1 MQFLTSPRKGPAK
14 NLDNPTPRRSFFE
27 MAVIGLSLLIVGFSH
42 RANAGIVTT
51 TADSGAGSLRQVI
64 IDAVTGETITFNT
77 ALNGGTITL
86 GGTEIAT
93 SKSLNIDASALTRGI
108 TISANQESRVLSMGG
123 NSVTLNNLTVTA
135 GNTSD
140 HGGGIRYTT
149 GTLTMIDCTVSS
161 CNSGIRGGGIYT
173 TGTLN
178 LIRSTISNNSATNIG
193 GGISTD
199 FPAVTLTNSTV
210 SGNISGNDGGGI
222 FSFGTL
228 ILDSTTI
235 SGNQGL
241 RGGGIFGQNS
251 TLQIKN
257 TIIAGNSVTNTAS
270 DVFLIA
276 GTTTSQGGNL
286 IGDNNG
292 GGTQFPAGNPNVN
305 GDIAGTAGSKIT
317 PLLSLLGNNGG
328 KTQTLRPLPGSPAIN
343 AAVTTA
349 LVTDQRGYTRVVG
362 VKADSG
368 SVEAGPTVTVSNTL
382 DAGAGSLRNAID
394 TAAADTSIVFATGL
408 SGLQITLT
416 TGQLLVD
423 SQLNIDASS
432 LADGITVS
440 ANNSSR
446 VFEVATGTLAAFN
459 SLTIT
464 QGSVA
469 AGAGLLNQGTLTI
482 NNSTFTANGGGAIS
496 NLNGTLTLNNSTLS
510 GNTTPSNGAG
520 VLNNNSV
527 MALNHTT
534 VSGNTAGLAGGGIYR
549 SSGSITLNNSIVAG
563 NTASNDPNISGI
575 FSGANNLTSGDPLLF
590 PLADYGGAT
599 RTLQP
604 RGDSPAIDAAGASS
618 IVIDQRGVNRPVGA
632 AKDIGAVEVATT
644 NVGPAILSTTATVRP
659 TLSWTAPGAQSSK
672 VFLGTD
678 ANALVSQGTQVS
690 PYTLTT
696 SLLPATTY
704 FWRVDTTYN
713 GSVISGAIYSF
724 TTRSRN
730 LLVDRLS
737 DDNDGITINGTS
749 LRDAL
754 LEAVAATPPEVISFA
769 PSLNGQTITLGGDSL
784 TVTKSLTIDASSLPD
799 GITIDA
805 NGATTGQRVF
815 YVSPGE
821 VVFNSLTVT
830 GGRTTQAGGGIQNF
844 GNLSLVACTVH
855 DCFATGGG
863 GGVTNNGNLSL
874 VRSTL
879 HGNEATGSG
888 GGIVSNSGTLTI
900 TNSTLTGNSSTA
912 GLGGAILNFSAL
924 VLSNSTIAGNSAL
937 HDGGG
942 IFTQGGTAQFKNTIL
957 AANSGS
963 SQFDLSVSGTTITT
977 LGGNLLGSESWF
989 TDQFPI
995 GNPNGNGDIV
1005 SDNAYRIDPGLAPL
1019 ARNGGATPTMSLLPG
1034 SPAVDAGVATSLLTD
1049 QRGAERVLAAG
1060 PDIGAFETAAS
1071 AYGLSGLVLHATIN
1085 PALTGMGVR
1094 FEISTDPNFLPSVTT
1109 LAGTGAQALTDGAVS
1124 GAAFNNPSG
1133 VAQDL
1138 AGNLFIADAGNNTI
1152 RMISPAGVVSTI
1164 AGTGSFGF
1172 ANGPGNSATFA
1183 IPGAIALGP
1192 DNNLYVS
1199 DILNHC
1205 VRKLSRPATNGLP
1218 WTVTTLV
1225 GSGTAGFSD
1234 GTGSAAKFN
1243 APHGLAFDSA
1253 GRLYVADSG
1262 NHRIRRIT
1270 VNDRL
1275 VETFAGTGSLGTT
1288 EGTRT
1293 AATFNTPF
1301 GVALDSA
1308 GNLYVADRDNHRI
1321 RKINTSGI
1329 VSTLAGSTAGSAN
1342 GTGAAAQFNRPIGL
1356 AADALGNLY
1365 VADENNHSIRKV
1377 TTPAGLVS
1385 TVAGLGASGMVNGS
1399 SNFARF
1405 NGPTSLIVDLHG
1417 HLLVADAKNHRIRKI
1432 VVNAILVP
1440 AFVNGG
1446 NLTAVIDA
1454 GALGLDPN
1462 TVYYF
1467 RWRSL
1472 LDQST
1477 QPLGQ
1482 SFYLLDAPGVT
1493 TTAAKGITRSAATVN
1508 ASVDPQGSATSITF
1522 EYSTDPT
1529 LEGPLKVETA
1539 GSAISDP
1546 QGMAVDGEG
1555 NLYIADRG
1563 AHKIFKRTPEGA
1575 MIHFAGDGTPGF
1587 VDGPGNTARFDH
1599 PGDVAVDVAGNLY
1612 VADELNHR
1620 IRKITPGGNV
1630 TTIAGSNIA
1639 GFADAPV
1646 ATNGQLLFPTGI
1658 AVDPAGTQIYI
1669 ADRGNQRIRLIS
1681 GGALY
1686 TLAGNGTAGYV
1697 QGTAASAQFR
1707 NPTGVAV
1714 DALGNVYVADSDN
1727 HCVRLIS
1734 GGTVSTAAG
1743 TGLEGFLDGDAGIAQ
1758 FASPSD
1764 VAVDL
1769 DGRVLVAD
1777 RDNHRLRR
1785 IHDGQVITLAGSG
1798 IPGILD
1804 SPSSGFLY
1812 PATAAQFSSPTNVAT
1827 GGYDG
1832 AIYLSEQGDGVRRIS
1847 RDAPP
1852 AITLPQTVNAIDSV
1866 NVGIALPRTLL
1877 ADTTYY
1883 FRASATNGR
1892 NPAQPIFGE
1901 ILSFTTPTDPVIA
1914 IFGGVGAG
1922 SPQIESGQSVDF
1934 GITPRATTIT
1944 RLFTITNKGGWDL
1957 TIGPIISTL
1966 GVQITG
1972 GTGVV
1977 PAGASLAFQVAVDAS
1992 AGGNFNGLVTIGCN
2006 DPDQAIFQIPI
2017 TWIVRNPPTAI
2028 TGFSSGV
2035 GNGIATLNATV
2046 NPEASTTK
2054 VSFAYSRDPNIDGV
2068 EVTTVAGSGA
2078 GFNSPTAIATDA
2090 AGNIYVADEL
2100 NHRIRRITPGGVITT
2115 VAGNGTAGA
2124 ENGPVASSRFSRPSG
2139 IAVGSDGT
2147 IYVSDSGNHRI
2158 RAISP
2163 DGQVT
2168 THSGLGL
2175 PGFTEG
2181 NPSAARFSNPGALAI
2196 AADNTLYLADRGNRR
2211 VRKIS
2216 TAGVVSTLAGSG
2228 LNGSLNGPGESARFA
2243 DLRGIAVS
2251 EGGVVYVTESGSAQ
2265 IRRISSNGTVDTFI
2279 ASGLADPWGIA
2290 LADNGNLFVTDSAS
2304 QLIRKITPLGAVTS
2318 YAGSGSPGTA
2328 DGLGPIARFN
2338 APVSVAVDPSGDV
2351 IVGEI
2356 VNNTIRRIAP
2366 TTVIV
2371 EAATGLT
2378 GTAALPV
2385 ALPLTGLVPGA
2396 TYYYRAIA
2404 TNDGGTTLGSI
2415 VSFIAVEGPFAS
2427 WQLLHFGTDAGNPLI
2442 AGPDANPSGDG
2453 TSNLLKYAL
2462 GLDPNINSVAGLP
2475 ESSLVGRF
2483 LTLTYTRVLAATDL
2497 VYTVEW
2503 SSDLNLWHSTGITQE
2518 VIGGD
2523 LTSNEIRA
2531 LVRTGSSPARFMRL
2545 KVTKAN
2551 P

>member
-1 MQFLTSPRKGPAK
+1 MQFL
-14 NLDNPTPRRSFFE
+14 NPLGKRPFEILNRRRFRSS
-27 MAVIGLSLLIVGFSH
+27 VIGTISTGLMMFILGFNA
-42 RANAGIVTT
+42 RAGVVTT
-51 TADSGAGSLRQVI
+51 TADSGAGSLRQAI
-64 IDAVTGETITFNT
+64 IDAVSPETITFN
-77 ALNGGTITL
+77 AGLNGGTITL
-86 GGTEIAT
+86 AGTELAT
-93 SKSLNIDASALTRGI
+93 SKSLTIDASALSKGI
-108 TISANQESRVLSMGG
+108 TISGNQASRVLFMGG
-123 NSVTLNNLTVTA
+123 TNVTLNNLTITG
-135 GNTSD
+135 GNTTGN
-140 HGGGIRYTT
+140 GGGIQYTT

-161 CNSGIRGGGIYT
+161 CNSSIRGGGIYT
-173 TGTLN
+173 TGA
-178 LIRSTISNNSATNIG
+178 LILTRSTISNNSATNIG
-193 GGISTD
+193 GGICTD
-199 FPAVTLTNSTV
+199 TPAVTLTNSTV
-210 SGNISGNDGGGI
+210 AGNISANDGGGI
-222 FSFGTL
+222 FSFGSL
-228 ILDSTTI
+228 NLESSTI

-257 TIIAGNSVTNTAS
+257 TIIAGNSATNTAT
-270 DVFLIA
+270 DVFLLA

-292 GGTQFPAGNPNVN
+292 AATQFPAGNPNVN
-305 GDIAGTAGSKIT
+305 NDIAGIVSAKIN

-349 LVTDQRGYTRVVG
+349 LATDQRGYTRVVG

-368 SVEAGPTVTVSNTL
+368 SVETGPTVTVSNAL
-382 DAGAGSLRNAID
+382 DAGAGSLRNAVD
-394 TAAADTSIVFATGL
+394 TAAADTSIVFAAGL
-408 SGLQITLT
+408 SGSQITLS
-416 TGQLLVD
+416 TGLLLIDTQLT
-423 SQLNIDASS
+423 IDASS
-432 LADGITVS
+432 LADGITIS
-440 ANNSSR
+440 ANNTSR
-446 VFEVATGTLAAFN
+446 VIEVATGTLAAMN

-464 QGSVA
+464 QGSAA
-469 AGAGLLNQGTLTI
+469 AGAALLNQGILTI

-510 GNTTPSNGAG
+510 GNTTASNGAG
-520 VLNNNSV
+520 ILNNNSIL
-527 MALNHTT
+527 ALNHCT
-534 VSGNTAGLAGGGIYR
+534 VSGNTASLGGGGLYR
-549 SSGSITLNNSIVAG
+549 TSGSITLNNTIVAG
-563 NTASNDPNISGI
+563 NTAATDSNVFGS
-575 FSGANNLTSGDPLLF
+575 FSGANNLTSGDPQLSS
-590 PLADYGGAT
+590 LADYGGAS
-599 RTLQP
+599 RTMQP
-604 RGDSPAIDAAGASS
+604 RGGSPAIDAAGTSTL
-618 IVIDQRGVNRPVGA
+618 VVDQRGAIRPVGA
-632 AKDIGAVEVATT
+632 AKDIGAVEVTT
-644 NVGPAILSTTATVRP
+644 TGVSPTVLSTTVTVRP
-659 TLSWTAPGAQSSK
+659 TLSWTAPGASSSQ
-672 VFLGTD
+672 VFLGT
-678 ANALVSQGTQVS
+678 NSNSLVSQGTQVS

-704 FWRVDTTYN
+704 YWRVDTTYN
-713 GSVISGAIYSF
+713 GSVISGTIYSF
-724 TTRSRN
+724 TTRPKN
-730 LLVDRLS
+730 LVVDNLS
-737 DDNDGITINGTS
+737 DENNGVTVNGIS

-754 LEAVAATPPEVISFA
+754 LEVVGTTPPEIISFA
-769 PSLNGQTITLGGDSL
+769 PALNGQTITLTGNFL
-784 TVTKSLTIDASSLPD
+784 TVTKSLYIDASSLPD
-799 GITIDA
+799 GITIDG

-815 YVSPGE
+815 YVSSGVQD
-821 VVFNSLTVT
+821 VVFNSLTIT

-844 GNLSLVACTVH
+844 GNLSLVASTVH
-855 DCFATGGG
+855 HCFATAGGG
-863 GGVTNNGNLSL
+863 GLSSSGNLSL
-874 VRSTL
+874 LRSTI
-879 HGNEATGSG
+879 HDNEATASG
-888 GGIVSNSGTLTI
+888 GGIVSNSGSLTV
-900 TNSTLTGNSSTA
+900 TNSTLAGNTSTT
-912 GLGGAILNFSAL
+912 GLGGAILNFGAL
-924 VLSNSTIAGNSAL
+924 VFSNSTISGNTAL
-937 HDGGG
+937 LDGGG

-963 SQFDLSVSGTTITT
+963 SDFDLGVSGTTITT

-989 TDQFPI
+989 TNQFPI

-1005 SDNAYRIDPGLAPL
+1005 STNAYRIDPGLAPL
-1019 ARNGGATPTMSLLPG
+1019 ARNGGSTPTMSLLPG
-1034 SPAVDAGVATSLLTD
+1034 SPAIDKGVATTLLTD
-1049 QRGAERVLAAG
+1049 QRGAERVLSAG

-1071 AYGLSGLVLHATIN
+1071 NYSLSGLVLRATIN
-1085 PALTGMGVR
+1085 PALTTMGVR

-1109 LAGTGAQALTDGAVS
+1109 FAGSGAQALTDGSVS
-1124 GAAFNNPSG
+1124 GAAFNNPTG
-1133 VAQDL
+1133 VAQDA

-1164 AGTGSFGF
+1164 AGTGGFGF
-1172 ANGPGNSATFA
+1172 ANGPGTSATFA
-1183 IPGAIALGP
+1183 IPGALAVGP

-1205 VRKLSRPATNGLP
+1205 VRKLSRPVTNGLP

-1234 GTGSAAKFN
+1234 GTGSAAKFS
-1243 APHGLAFDSA
+1243 APHGLAFDNA
-1253 GRLYVADSG
+1253 GRLYVADTG

-1275 VETFAGTGSLGTT
+1275 VETFAGTGTPGAT
-1288 EGTRT
+1288 EGSRT

-1301 GVALDSA
+1301 GVVFDSA
-1308 GNLYVADRDNHRI
+1308 GNLYIADRDNHRI

-1329 VSTLAGSTAGSAN
+1329 VSTLAGSIAGAVN

-1385 TVAGLGASGMVNGS
+1385 TVAGLGTSGMVNGS

-1417 HLLVADAKNHRIRKI
+1417 NLIVADAKNHRIRKI

-1440 AFVNGG
+1440 AIVNGG
-1446 NLTAVIDA
+1446 NLTATINA
-1454 GALGLDPN
+1454 EALGLDPN

-1472 LDQST
+1472 SDQST

-1493 TTAAKGITRSAATVN
+1493 TTAATGITRSAATVN
-1508 ASVDPQGSATSITF
+1508 AAVDPQGSATTVTF
-1522 EYSTDPT
+1522 EYSTDPN
-1529 LEGPLKVETA
+1529 LEGPLKVEPA
-1539 GSAISDP
+1539 GSAMSDP

-1563 AHKIFKRTPEGA
+1563 AHRIFKRTPEGA
-1575 MIHFAGDGTPGF
+1575 MIFFAGDGTPGF
-1587 VDGPGNTARFDH
+1587 ADGPGNTARFDH
-1599 PGDVAVDVAGNLY
+1599 PSDIAVDVAGNLY

-1639 GFADAPV
+1639 GFADAPL

-1658 AVDPAGTQIYI
+1658 AVDAAGTNIYI
-1669 ADRGNQRIRLIS
+1669 ADRGNHRIRLVS

-1697 QGTAASAQFR
+1697 QGAATSAQFR
-1707 NPTGVAV
+1707 NPTGVAI

-1743 TGLEGFLDGDAGIAQ
+1743 TGISGFLDGDAGIAQ
-1758 FASPSD
+1758 FSYPSD
-1764 VAVDL
+1764 VVVDL

-1832 AIYLSEQGDGVRRIS
+1832 AIYLTEQGDGIRRIS

-1852 AITLPQTVNAIDSV
+1852 AITLPQTFNAIDAV
-1866 NVGIALPRTLL
+1866 NVGIALPKTLL

-1892 NPAQPIFGE
+1892 NPSQPIYGE

-1914 IFGGVGAG
+1914 IFNGAG
-1922 SPQIESGQSVDF
+1922 ADSPQLESGEAVDF
-1934 GITPRATTIT
+1934 GITARGTPIIR
-1944 RLFTITNKGGWDL
+1944 FFKVTNQGEWDL
-1957 TIGPIISTL
+1957 TIGPVITTP

-1977 PAGASLAFQVAVDAS
+1977 PAGASLAFQVTVDAS
-1992 AGGNFNGLVTIGCN
+1992 AGGNFNGLVTIGCD
-2006 DPDQAIFQIPI
+2006 DPDQGIFYIPI
-2017 TWIVRNPPTAI
+2017 TWIVRNPPTVV
-2028 TGFSSGV
+2028 TGSPSGL

-2046 NPEASTTK
+2046 NPEASATT
-2054 VSFAYSRDPNIDGV
+2054 VSFAYSQDPNINGV
-2068 EVTTVAGSGA
+2068 AVTTVAGSSA
-2078 GFNSPTAIATDA
+2078 GFNAPIAIATDA
-2090 AGNIYVADEL
+2090 SGNIYVADEL
-2100 NHRIRRITPGGVITT
+2100 NHRIRKITPAGVITT
-2115 VAGNGTAGA
+2115 VAGSGTAGT
-2124 ENGPVASSRFSRPSG
+2124 ENGPVASARFSGPAG

-2147 IYVSDSGNHRI
+2147 LYVSDSGNHRI

-2175 PGFTEG
+2175 SGFTEG
-2181 NPSAARFSNPGALAI
+2181 DPSAARFSNPGALAI
-2196 AADNTLYLADRGNRR
+2196 AADDTLYLADRGNRR

-2216 TAGVVSTLAGSG
+2216 PSGTVSTLAGSG
-2228 LNGSLNGPGESARFA
+2228 LNGSINGPAESARFT

-2251 EGGVVYVTESGSAQ
+2251 VSSVVYITESGSGQ
-2265 IRRISSNGTVDTFI
+2265 IRRISPNGTVDTFI
-2279 ASGLADPWGIA
+2279 ASGLSDPWGIS
-2290 LADNGNLFVTDSAS
+2290 LAENGNLFVADGSS
-2304 QLIRKITPLGAVTS
+2304 QRIRKVTPLGVITS
-2318 YAGSGSPGTA
+2318 YAGSGSSGTM
-2328 DGLGPIARFN
+2328 DGLGPVAQFN
-2338 APVSVAVDPSGDV
+2338 TPVSVAVDPSGDV

-2356 VNNTIRRIAP
+2356 SNNTIRRITP

-2371 EAATGLT
+2371 EVATGLT
-2378 GTAALPV
+2378 GASTLSV
-2385 ALPLTGLVPGA
+2385 SLPLTGLVPGA

-2404 TNDGGTTLGSI
+2404 TNSGGTTLGNI
-2415 VSFIAVEGPFAS
+2415 VSFTAVEGPFAS
-2427 WQLLHFGTDAGNPLI
+2427 WQLFHFGTDAGNPLI
-2442 AGPDANPSGDG
+2442 AGPAANPSKDG
-2453 TSNLLKYAL
+2453 VSNLLKYAF

-2475 ESSLVGRF
+2475 ESGFGGGL
-2483 LTLTYTRVLAATDL
+2483 LTLTYTQVLAATDL

-2503 SSDLNLWHSTGITQE
+2503 SPDLNLWHSTGITQQP
-2518 VIGGD
+2518 VGGD
-2523 LTSNEIRA
+2523 FTSNRIRA
-2531 LVRTGSSPARFMRL
+2531 SVSTGSNPAKFMRL